1 MSQQAAS
8 PTVRKET
15 QKMNQDARKANKF
28 NQKKGVVLMGTFH
41 KTISVIF
48 IYTEYFYYENIR

>member
-1 MSQQAAS
+1 
-8 PTVRKET
+8 
-15 QKMNQDARKANKF
+15 MNQDARKANKF